1 MTRDDV
7 AAVLIDEL
15 GRIAPETDASRLDP
29 NAELR
34 DELDIDSMDFL
45 NLVTGLAG
53 QLMIDIPETDYP
65 KLATLGDAIDYLVQ
79 RLGVATR
86 AVTSLEQPEPPEPH
100 HRGPQSMGRNS
111 S

>member
-45 NLVTGLAG
+45 NLVTALSER
-53 QLMIDIPETDYP
+53 LNVDIREIDYP
-65 KLATLGDAIDYLVQ
+65 KLATFSHAVDYLAQ
-79 RLGVATR
+79 RLGVAT
-86 AVTSLEQPEPPEPH
+86 
-100 HRGPQSMGRNS
+100 
-111 S
+111 

>member
-7 AAVLIDEL
+7 AAMLIDEL

-45 NLVTGLAG
+45 NLVTALAER
-53 QLMIDIPETDYP
+53 LMIEIPETDYP
-65 KLATLGDAIDYLVQ
+65 KLATLGHATDYLVQ
-79 RLGVATR
+79 KLGVTAAT
-86 AVTSLEQPEPPEPH
+86 SSEQPEPH
-100 HRGPQSMGRNS
+100 HHGPPSLGRES

>member
-29 NAELR
+29 NAELL

-45 NLVTGLAG
+45 NLVTALSER
-53 QLMIDIPETDYP
+53 LKIVIPETDYP
-65 KLATLGDAIDYLVQ
+65 RLATFGHAVDYLVQ
-79 RLGVATR
+79 RLGVA
-86 AVTSLEQPEPPEPH
+86 A
-100 HRGPQSMGRNS
+100 
-111 S
+111 